1 MDQTYYQ
8 KNRERQ
14 LALAKEY
21 QKNNKE
27 KAKRYWASYYAT
39 HKTEL
44 LAKRKEYARNNKD
57 RIYRKNRTVYYPR
70 HQKKKK
76 GEPVEPLPPVL
87 NPTVEIPASSLIVSR
102 GDHVVSFD

>member
-44 LAKRKEYARNNKD
+44 LAKRKEYARNNKPK
-57 RIYRKNRTVYYPR
+57 IYENYRKKYYKKNYEKTKQ
-70 HQKKKK
+70 QKQEKD
-76 GEPVEPLPPVL
+76 LHYH
-87 NPTVEIPASSLIVSR
+87 N
-102 GDHVVSFD
+102 FFY